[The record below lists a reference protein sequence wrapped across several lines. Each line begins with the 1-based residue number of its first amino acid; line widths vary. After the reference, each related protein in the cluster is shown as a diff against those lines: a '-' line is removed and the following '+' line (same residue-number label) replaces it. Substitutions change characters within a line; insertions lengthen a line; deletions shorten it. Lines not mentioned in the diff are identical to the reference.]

1 MSQDAG
7 NNPNKINIT
16 SEDLS
21 EASVVNRVKQFEEA
35 QLVPLV
41 QGVGVPTSSGS
52 SSGKFILLGTLG
64 GVLAGAFAWILSEL
78 TGVIFDEE
86 TVSTRVSNITFTLC
100 LAAGIGIVIGL
111 WDALQ
116 ARSGQKAANAAM
128 IILPS
133 ALGIGL
139 VTGFIADAFY
149 TGQIEGIFDRALARE
164 QAGLIVNDA
173 WYTSQLH
180 LPRGLAWMLL
190 GICAGIV
197 AGIGAKSIKKG
208 LNGLAGGLI
217 GGFIGGFIF
226 DSLPQVGSGVLS
238 RAIGITLTGTLIG
251 LGMSLVELVTRSFW
265 IEIVSGGMA
274 GKQFILY
281 AQKISIGSGAQAN
294 VTLIKDPSIAPV
306 HCYLERSGEK
316 VTVTPANLGI
326 PCIVNQ
332 QQIVTK
338 TVLQDLAT
346 IQLGSTII
354 RFRAK
359 SQDVPTVGPV
369 RKN

>member
-1 MSQDAG
+1 MSQDSG
-7 NNPNKINIT
+7 NSPKKINIT

-21 EASVVNRVKQFEEA
+21 AASVVNRVKQFEEA

-41 QGVGVPTSSGS
+41 QGVGVPTSAGS
-52 SSGKFILLGTLG
+52 SSGKFILWGTLG
-64 GVLAGAFAWILSEL
+64 GVLAGVFAWILSEFIGL
-78 TGVIFDEE
+78 ILGESI
-86 TVSTRVSNITFTLC
+86 STKVSNVTFTLC

-139 VTGFIADAFY
+139 VVGFIADAFY
-149 TGQIEGIFDRALARE
+149 SGQVEGIFERAFARE

-173 WYTSQLH
+173 WYASQLH

-190 GICAGIV
+190 GISAGIV

-226 DSLPQVGSGVLS
+226 DSLPQVGTGVLS

-281 AQKISIGSGAQAN
+281 AQKVSIGSGAQSN
-294 VTLIKDPSIAPV
+294 VTLIKDPSIAPI

-316 VTVTPANLGI
+316 VTVTPADSST
-326 PCIVNQ
+326 PCLVNQ
-332 QQIVTK
+332 QQIMTK
-338 TVLQDLAT
+338 TALQDLAT
-346 IQLGSTII
+346 IQLGGTII

-369 RKN
+369 RKS